1 MEKESV
7 AVIVII
13 VKNPDES
20 AERLNKILSENG
32 DIIIA
37 RLGVPYPKRELNI
50 ITLVVD
56 GTNDRIGAITG
67 KIGQI
72 PHVTVK
78 TTFAKL

>member
-1 MEKESV
+1 MEQKSV

-13 VKNPDES
+13 VRKPDES
-20 AERLNKILSENG
+20 AEKVNKILSENG
-32 DIIIA
+32 DIVIA
-37 RLGVPYPKRELNI
+37 RLGVPYPKRGLCI

-56 GTNDRIGAITG
+56 GSNDRIGAITG

-72 PHVTVK
+72 PNVTVK